1 MSTEKWA
8 DISDSDY
15 SFKIRDKNYL
25 DTKNKYVSQQPHYFK
40 FYKSLCFKKN
50 DKLNYHKQK
59 KCIINEIK
67 NLNLNY
73 TIIISFIFDK
83 YISFFT
89 FINTNSKFNNKHF
102 QNFIKSE
109 KNVLSNLKMIPNFK
123 PNNLVSKFISR
134 PVIIG
139 KKLRTK
145 VSIQRKKLE
154 VIIDVNSS
162 KIAKTLIKTCLSA
175 AKDIEIDL
183 AWIIQGNSTNELPEF
198 ILGATKI
205 TKINLN
211 YI

>member
-73 TIIISFIFDK
+73 TIIISIIFDK

>member
-25 DTKNKYVSQQPHYFK
+25 DTRNKYVSHQPHYFK

-73 TIIISFIFDK
+73 TIIISIIFDK

>member
-1 MSTEKWA
+1 
-8 DISDSDY
+8 
-15 SFKIRDKNYL
+15 
-25 DTKNKYVSQQPHYFK
+25 
-40 FYKSLCFKKN
+40 
-50 DKLNYHKQK
+50 
-59 KCIINEIK
+59 
-67 NLNLNY
+67 
-73 TIIISFIFDK
+73 
-83 YISFFT
+83 
-89 FINTNSKFNNKHF
+89 
-102 QNFIKSE
+102 
-109 KNVLSNLKMIPNFK
+109 MIPNFK

>member
-59 KCIINEIK
+59 KNIINKIK

-73 TIIISFIFDK
+73 TIIISLIFDK